1 VSAGGRLALA
11 VAVMLM
17 AAAPVAGQDDP
28 ADRAFVTTFVD
39 AVNRGAAARLA
50 LVHSKARACATPPVG
65 EWWNVSV
72 ARQAKQGVPAQYK
85 WTLKPVPAGEQPMFA
100 EGFDF
105 PVPPTHVLQIDMHPR
120 PFSSYTML
128 VRLARDGN
136 RWAEVVPC
144 AKPEMQVKIRA
155 ALEAQARQA
164 ERVKALV
171 AAMPAPLRDKVLAE
185 IKAGRSVTAAQTY
198 ARESGENLTTATEVV
213 EQLEEGA
220 R

>member
-1 VSAGGRLALA
+1 MRAGQRLALA
-11 VAVMLM
+11 VVVMLT
-17 AAAPVAGQDDP
+17 AVAPAAGQDNP
-28 ADRAFVTTFVD
+28 ADRAFVMAFVD
-39 AVNRGAAARLA
+39 AVNRGATARLA
-50 LVHSKARACATPPVG
+50 LVHSNARACATPPVG

-72 ARQAKQGVPAQYK
+72 GRQAKQGVPAQYR

-100 EGFDF
+100 EGFDY
-105 PVPPTHVLQIDMHPR
+105 PVQPTHVLQIDMHPR

-128 VRLARDGN
+128 VRLAHDGE

-144 AKPEMQVKIRA
+144 AKPEMLVKIRA

-164 ERVKALV
+164 ERVRVLV

-185 IKAGRSVTAAQTY
+185 IKAGREVSAAKLY
-198 ARESGENLTTATEVV
+198 AAESGESLTTASEVV
-213 EQLEEGA
+213 DLLASA